1 MNNFS
6 PSTDTSVGT
15 KRFTAQEV
23 QLAYTLM
30 AVEYMK
36 TIKGL
41 NPNHQLVDKAA
52 KLKALGFT
60 NSKEVGDAITSEE
73 DLKVL
78 KCYSFLQKH
87 FPGSLILKEE
97 DFINLNVKYGLVV
110 GRLSAYKGSVP
121 DENIDEISK
130 VMAVART
137 LEANE
142 YVNYSKDGS
151 PLQYVTS
158 MQVATHP
165 MPINGMSYPAKRYFI
180 NHEPSHIGLVYLSNN
195 KARMNAY
202 PFFHILSEARKYD
215 VNIAGSKKCS
225 SADLFIAAPIEEMY
239 ETIQFTV
246 PERQVIPINNDP
258 FVFQVTP
265 IGVMIHSKWGVEAED
280 NIFDN
285 IKPL

>member
-41 NPNHQLVDKAA
+41 NPNHQLVDKAV

-60 NSKEVGDAITSEE
+60 NSKEE
-73 DLKVL
+73 
-78 KCYSFLQKH
+78 
-87 FPGSLILKEE
+87 
-97 DFINLNVKYGLVV
+97 
-110 GRLSAYKGSVP
+110 
-121 DENIDEISK
+121 
-130 VMAVART
+130 M
-137 LEANE
+137 NE
-142 YVNYSKDGS
+142 
-151 PLQYVTS
+151 T
-158 MQVATHP
+158 M
-165 MPINGMSYPAKRYFI
+165 
-180 NHEPSHIGLVYLSNN
+180 
-195 KARMNAY
+195 
-202 PFFHILSEARKYD
+202 
-215 VNIAGSKKCS
+215 
-225 SADLFIAAPIEEMY
+225 
-239 ETIQFTV
+239 QFTV
-246 PERQVIPINNDP
+246 PERKIIPINNDP

>member
-41 NPNHQLVDKAA
+41 NPNHQLVDKAV

-78 KCYSFLQKH
+78 KCYSFLQRH

-130 VMAVART
+130 VMATAQA

-142 YVNYSKDGS
+142 YVNYSGNGS
-151 PLQYVTS
+151 PLRYVTG

-165 MPINGMSYPAKRYFI
+165 MPIDGMSYPVGRYFI
-180 NHEPSHIGLVYLSNN
+180 RQEPSHIGFMYLSRN

-202 PFFHILSEARKYD
+202 PFFHILDKAKAHD
-215 VNIAGSKKCS
+215 VNIADSKECS
-225 SADLFIAAPIEEMY
+225 SADLFIAAPIEEMN
-239 ETIQFTV
+239 ENDAVLQFRKGRLFLSIMTHLC
-246 PERQVIPINNDP
+246 
-258 FVFQVTP
+258 F
-265 IGVMIHSKWGVEAED
+265 K
-280 NIFDN
+280 
-285 IKPL
+285 

>member
-41 NPNHQLVDKAA
+41 NPNHQLVDKAV

-78 KCYSFLQKH
+78 KCYSFLQRH

-121 DENIDEISK
+121 D
-130 VMAVART
+130 
-137 LEANE
+137 
-142 YVNYSKDGS
+142 
-151 PLQYVTS
+151 
-158 MQVATHP
+158 
-165 MPINGMSYPAKRYFI
+165 
-180 NHEPSHIGLVYLSNN
+180 
-195 KARMNAY
+195 
-202 PFFHILSEARKYD
+202 
-215 VNIAGSKKCS
+215 VNIADSKECS
-225 SADLFIAAPIEEMY
+225 SADLFIAAPIEEMN
-239 ETIQFTV
+239 ETMQFTV
-246 PERQVIPINNDP
+246 PERKIIPINNDP

-280 NIFDN
+280 NIFNN

>member
-30 AVEYMK
+30 AV
-36 TIKGL
+36 
-41 NPNHQLVDKAA
+41 

-78 KCYSFLQKH
+78 KCYSFLQRH

-121 DENIDEISK
+121 DVNIDEISK
-130 VMAVART
+130 V
-137 LEANE
+137 L
-142 YVNYSKDGS
+142 
-151 PLQYVTS
+151 
-158 MQVATHP
+158 
-165 MPINGMSYPAKRYFI
+165 
-180 NHEPSHIGLVYLSNN
+180 
-195 KARMNAY
+195 
-202 PFFHILSEARKYD
+202 
-215 VNIAGSKKCS
+215 
-225 SADLFIAAPIEEMY
+225 DLCI
-239 ETIQFTV
+239 
-246 PERQVIPINNDP
+246 
-258 FVFQVTP
+258 
-265 IGVMIHSKWGVEAED
+265 
-280 NIFDN
+280 
-285 IKPL
+285 

>member
-41 NPNHQLVDKAA
+41 NPNHQLVDKA
-52 KLKALGFT
+52 
-60 NSKEVGDAITSEE
+60 ITSEE

-78 KCYSFLQKH
+78 KCYSFLQRH

-130 VMAVART
+130 VMATAQA

-142 YVNYSKDGS
+142 YVNYSGNGS
-151 PLQYVTS
+151 PLRYVTG

-165 MPINGMSYPAKRYFI
+165 MPI
-180 NHEPSHIGLVYLSNN
+180 
-195 KARMNAY
+195 
-202 PFFHILSEARKYD
+202 
-215 VNIAGSKKCS
+215 
-225 SADLFIAAPIEEMY
+225 IAAPIEEM
-239 ETIQFTV
+239 
-246 PERQVIPINNDP
+246 
-258 FVFQVTP
+258 
-265 IGVMIHSKWGVEAED
+265 K
-280 NIFDN
+280 
-285 IKPL
+285 

>member
-41 NPNHQLVDKAA
+41 NPNHQLVDKAV

-78 KCYSFLQKH
+78 KCYSFLQRH

-121 DENIDEISK
+121 DENIADSK
-130 VMAVART
+130 
-137 LEANE
+137 E
-142 YVNYSKDGS
+142 
-151 PLQYVTS
+151 
-158 MQVATHP
+158 
-165 MPINGMSYPAKRYFI
+165 
-180 NHEPSHIGLVYLSNN
+180 
-195 KARMNAY
+195 
-202 PFFHILSEARKYD
+202 
-215 VNIAGSKKCS
+215 CS
-225 SADLFIAAPIEEMY
+225 SADLFIAAPIEEMN
-239 ETIQFTV
+239 ETMQFTV
-246 PERQVIPINNDP
+246 PERKIIPINNDP

-265 IGVMIHSKWGVEAED
+265 IGVMIHSKWGVED

>member
-41 NPNHQLVDKAA
+41 NPNHQLVDKAV

-78 KCYSFLQKH
+78 KCYSFLQRH

-130 VMAVART
+130 VMATAQA

-142 YVNYSKDGS
+142 YVNYSGNGS
-151 PLQYVTS
+151 PLRYVTG

-165 MPINGMSYPAKRYFI
+165 MPIDTNKFHKVNVMMMSPNYWDEQGIGNKHYFFMLDDCK
-180 NHEPSHIGLVYLSNN
+180 NPEPVRGFFNEYLNSELTPHRKVFEVLADKMKTPYQEHQLSGLGFSSTMRNSVIVKVDGTFSRTL
-195 KARMNAY
+195 K
-202 PFFHILSEARKYD
+202 
-215 VNIAGSKKCS
+215 VN
-225 SADLFIAAPIEEMY
+225 F
-239 ETIQFTV
+239 
-246 PERQVIPINNDP
+246 
-258 FVFQVTP
+258 
-265 IGVMIHSKWGVEAED
+265 
-280 NIFDN
+280 
-285 IKPL
+285 

>member
-41 NPNHQLVDKAA
+41 NPNHQLVDKAV

-73 DLKVL
+73 DLKSL
-78 KCYSFLQKH
+78 KNVIAFCKRH

-110 GRLSAYKGSVP
+110 GRLSAYKRFC
-121 DENIDEISK
+121 
-130 VMAVART
+130 A
-137 LEANE
+137 
-142 YVNYSKDGS
+142 
-151 PLQYVTS
+151 
-158 MQVATHP
+158 
-165 MPINGMSYPAKRYFI
+165 
-180 NHEPSHIGLVYLSNN
+180 
-195 KARMNAY
+195 
-202 PFFHILSEARKYD
+202 
-215 VNIAGSKKCS
+215 
-225 SADLFIAAPIEEMY
+225 
-239 ETIQFTV
+239 
-246 PERQVIPINNDP
+246 
-258 FVFQVTP
+258 
-265 IGVMIHSKWGVEAED
+265 
-280 NIFDN
+280 
-285 IKPL
+285 

>member
-41 NPNHQLVDKAA
+41 NPNHQLVDKAV
-52 KLKALGFT
+52 KLRALGFT

-78 KCYSFLQKH
+78 KCYSFLQRH

-130 VMAVART
+130 VIATAQA

-142 YVNYSKDGS
+142 YVNYSGNGS
-151 PLQYVTS
+151 PLRYVTG
-158 MQVATHP
+158 MQVATHL
-165 MPINGMSYPAKRYFI
+165 MPIDRMSYPVGRYFI
-180 NHEPSHIGLVYLSNN
+180 RQEPSHIGLMYLSRN

-202 PFFHILSEARKYD
+202 PFFHILNKAKAHD
-215 VNIAGSKKCS
+215 VNIADSKECS
-225 SADLFIAAPIEEMY
+225 SADLFIAA
-239 ETIQFTV
+239 
-246 PERQVIPINNDP
+246 
-258 FVFQVTP
+258 P
-265 IGVMIHSKWGVEAED
+265 IGVMIHSKWGVED

>member
-6 PSTDTSVGT
+6 PPTDTSVGT

-41 NPNHQLVDKAA
+41 NPNHQLVDKAV

-78 KCYSFLQKH
+78 KCYSFLQRH

-130 VMAVART
+130 VMATAQA
-137 LEANE
+137 LEANK
-142 YVNYSKDGS
+142 YVNYSGNGS
-151 PLQYVTS
+151 PLRYVTS
-158 MQVATHP
+158 MQVALRTVHVDT
-165 MPINGMSYPAKRYFI
+165 MNYPVGRYFSRQ
-180 NHEPSHIGLVYLSNN
+180 EPSRAGLMYLSNN

-215 VNIAGSKKCS
+215 VNITDSKECS
-225 SADLFIAAPIEEMY
+225 SADLFIAAPIEEMN
-239 ETIQFTV
+239 ETMQFRKGRLFLSIMTHLC
-246 PERQVIPINNDP
+246 
-258 FVFQVTP
+258 F
-265 IGVMIHSKWGVEAED
+265 K
-280 NIFDN
+280 
-285 IKPL
+285 

>member
-41 NPNHQLVDKAA
+41 NPNHQLVDKAV

-78 KCYSFLQKH
+78 KCYSFLQRH

-130 VMAVART
+130 VMATHRKVFEVLADKMKTPYQEHQLSGLGFSSTMRNSVIVKVDGTFSRT
-137 LEANE
+137 LK
-142 YVNYSKDGS
+142 VN
-151 PLQYVTS
+151 
-158 MQVATHP
+158 
-165 MPINGMSYPAKRYFI
+165 F
-180 NHEPSHIGLVYLSNN
+180 
-195 KARMNAY
+195 
-202 PFFHILSEARKYD
+202 
-215 VNIAGSKKCS
+215 
-225 SADLFIAAPIEEMY
+225 
-239 ETIQFTV
+239 
-246 PERQVIPINNDP
+246 
-258 FVFQVTP
+258 
-265 IGVMIHSKWGVEAED
+265 
-280 NIFDN
+280 
-285 IKPL
+285 

>member
-41 NPNHQLVDKAA
+41 NPNHQLVDKAV

-78 KCYSFLQKH
+78 KCYSFLQRH

-110 GRLSAYKGSVP
+110 GRLSAYKGLT
-121 DENIDEISK
+121 
-130 VMAVART
+130 RT
-137 LEANE
+137 LMK
-142 YVNYSKDGS
+142 S
-151 PLQYVTS
+151 L
-158 MQVATHP
+158 
-165 MPINGMSYPAKRYFI
+165 R
-180 NHEPSHIGLVYLSNN
+180 
-195 KARMNAY
+195 
-202 PFFHILSEARKYD
+202 
-215 VNIAGSKKCS
+215 
-225 SADLFIAAPIEEMY
+225 
-239 ETIQFTV
+239 
-246 PERQVIPINNDP
+246 
-258 FVFQVTP
+258 
-265 IGVMIHSKWGVEAED
+265 
-280 NIFDN
+280 
-285 IKPL
+285 

>member
-41 NPNHQLVDKAA
+41 NPNHQLVDKAV

-78 KCYSFLQKH
+78 KCYSFLQRH
-87 FPGSLILKEE
+87 SPGSLLKEE

-121 DENIDEISK
+121 DENIADSK
-130 VMAVART
+130 
-137 LEANE
+137 E
-142 YVNYSKDGS
+142 
-151 PLQYVTS
+151 
-158 MQVATHP
+158 
-165 MPINGMSYPAKRYFI
+165 
-180 NHEPSHIGLVYLSNN
+180 
-195 KARMNAY
+195 
-202 PFFHILSEARKYD
+202 
-215 VNIAGSKKCS
+215 CS
-225 SADLFIAAPIEEMY
+225 SADLFIAAPIEEMN
-239 ETIQFTV
+239 ETMQFTV
-246 PERQVIPINNDP
+246 PERKIIPINNDP

>member
-41 NPNHQLVDKAA
+41 NHQLVDKAV

-78 KCYSFLQKH
+78 KCYSFLQRH

-130 VMAVART
+130 VMATAQA
-137 LEANE
+137 LEAAD
-142 YVNYSKDGS
+142 SK
-151 PLQYVTS
+151 
-158 MQVATHP
+158 
-165 MPINGMSYPAKRYFI
+165 
-180 NHEPSHIGLVYLSNN
+180 E
-195 KARMNAY
+195 
-202 PFFHILSEARKYD
+202 
-215 VNIAGSKKCS
+215 CS
-225 SADLFIAAPIEEMY
+225 SADLFIAAPIEEMN
-239 ETIQFTV
+239 ETMQFRKGRLFLSIMTHLY
-246 PERQVIPINNDP
+246 
-258 FVFQVTP
+258 F
-265 IGVMIHSKWGVEAED
+265 K
-280 NIFDN
+280 
-285 IKPL
+285 

>member
-41 NPNHQLVDKAA
+41 NPNHQLVDKAV

-78 KCYSFLQKH
+78 KCYSFLQRH

-130 VMAVART
+130 VIATAQA

-142 YVNYSKDGS
+142 YVTG
-151 PLQYVTS
+151 
-158 MQVATHP
+158 MQVAIHP
-165 MPINGMSYPAKRYFI
+165 MPIGSMSYPVGRYFI
-180 NHEPSHIGLVYLSNN
+180 RQEPSHIGLMYLSRN

-202 PFFHILSEARKYD
+202 P
-215 VNIAGSKKCS
+215 
-225 SADLFIAAPIEEMY
+225 
-239 ETIQFTV
+239 
-246 PERQVIPINNDP
+246 
-258 FVFQVTP
+258 
-265 IGVMIHSKWGVEAED
+265 
-280 NIFDN
+280 
-285 IKPL
+285 

>member
-41 NPNHQLVDKAA
+41 NPNHQLVDKAV

-78 KCYSFLQKH
+78 KCYSFLQRH

-97 DFINLNVKYGLVV
+97 DFINLNVKYGLVLKQMSMLTIAETV
-110 GRLSAYKGSVP
+110 HLYGMLLVCKLLLTLCLLIACPIRLEGTSLGRNL
-121 DENIDEISK
+121 
-130 VMAVART
+130 
-137 LEANE
+137 
-142 YVNYSKDGS
+142 
-151 PLQYVTS
+151 
-158 MQVATHP
+158 
-165 MPINGMSYPAKRYFI
+165 PI
-180 NHEPSHIGLVYLSNN
+180 L
-195 KARMNAY
+195 
-202 PFFHILSEARKYD
+202 
-215 VNIAGSKKCS
+215 
-225 SADLFIAAPIEEMY
+225 DLCI
-239 ETIQFTV
+239 
-246 PERQVIPINNDP
+246 
-258 FVFQVTP
+258 
-265 IGVMIHSKWGVEAED
+265 
-280 NIFDN
+280 
-285 IKPL
+285 

>member
-41 NPNHQLVDKAA
+41 NPNHQLVDKAV

-78 KCYSFLQKH
+78 KCYSFLQRH

-130 VMAVART
+130 VMATAQELELKFNIAKHIIDVKLQEQEDRLLESEKKAKRQKILDLMAKKQDAELEGKSLEELAKE
-137 LEANE
+137 LEALN
-142 YVNYSKDGS
+142 
-151 PLQYVTS
+151 
-158 MQVATHP
+158 
-165 MPINGMSYPAKRYFI
+165 
-180 NHEPSHIGLVYLSNN
+180 
-195 KARMNAY
+195 
-202 PFFHILSEARKYD
+202 
-215 VNIAGSKKCS
+215 
-225 SADLFIAAPIEEMY
+225 
-239 ETIQFTV
+239 
-246 PERQVIPINNDP
+246 
-258 FVFQVTP
+258 
-265 IGVMIHSKWGVEAED
+265 
-280 NIFDN
+280 
-285 IKPL
+285 

>member
-41 NPNHQLVDKAA
+41 NHQLVDKAV

-78 KCYSFLQKH
+78 KCYSFLQRH

-130 VMAVART
+130 VMATAQA

-142 YVNYSKDGS
+142 YVNYSGNGS
-151 PLQYVTS
+151 PLRYVTG

-165 MPINGMSYPAKRYFI
+165 MPIDSMSYPVGRYFI
-180 NHEPSHIGLVYLSNN
+180 RQEPSHIGLMYLSRN

-202 PFFHILSEARKYD
+202 PFFHILNKAKAHD
-215 VNIAGSKKCS
+215 VNIADSKECS
-225 SADLFIAAPIEEMY
+225 SADLFIAAPIEEMN
-239 ETIQFTV
+239 ETMQFTV
-246 PERQVIPINNDP
+246 PERKIIPINNDP

>member
-41 NPNHQLVDKAA
+41 NPNHQLVDKAV

-78 KCYSFLQKH
+78 KCYSFLQRH
-87 FPGSLILKEE
+87 FLGSLILKEE

-121 DENIDEISK
+121 DENIADSK
-130 VMAVART
+130 
-137 LEANE
+137 E
-142 YVNYSKDGS
+142 
-151 PLQYVTS
+151 
-158 MQVATHP
+158 
-165 MPINGMSYPAKRYFI
+165 
-180 NHEPSHIGLVYLSNN
+180 
-195 KARMNAY
+195 
-202 PFFHILSEARKYD
+202 
-215 VNIAGSKKCS
+215 CS
-225 SADLFIAAPIEEMY
+225 SADLFIAAPIEEMN
-239 ETIQFTV
+239 ETMQFTV
-246 PERQVIPINNDP
+246 PERKLIPINNDP